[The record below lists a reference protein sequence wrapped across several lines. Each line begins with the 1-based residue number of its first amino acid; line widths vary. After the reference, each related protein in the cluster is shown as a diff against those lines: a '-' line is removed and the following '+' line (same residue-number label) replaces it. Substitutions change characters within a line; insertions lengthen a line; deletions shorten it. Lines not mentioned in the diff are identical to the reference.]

1 MDDRQLQVA
10 IEQLVS
16 EEQALWGLE
25 AVRNANQVDRR
36 RLRELRSSLDR
47 CADLLRR
54 RRPREE
60 MVGRDKQ

>member
-54 RRPREE
+54 RRAREE
-60 MVGRDKQ
+60 MVERDKP

>member
-25 AVRNANQVDRR
+25 ALRNANQVDRR
-36 RLRELRSSLDR
+36 RLRELRCSLDR

-54 RRPREE
+54 RRAREE
-60 MVGRDKQ
+60 LVERDKQ

>member
-54 RRPREE
+54 RRAREE
-60 MVGRDKQ
+60 MVERDKQ

>member
-16 EEQALWGLE
+16 EEHALRGLE

-36 RLRELRSSLDR
+36 RLHELRMSLDR
-47 CADLLRR
+47 CWDLLRR
-54 RRPREE
+54 RRAREE
-60 MVGRDKQ
+60 FGLDEQ